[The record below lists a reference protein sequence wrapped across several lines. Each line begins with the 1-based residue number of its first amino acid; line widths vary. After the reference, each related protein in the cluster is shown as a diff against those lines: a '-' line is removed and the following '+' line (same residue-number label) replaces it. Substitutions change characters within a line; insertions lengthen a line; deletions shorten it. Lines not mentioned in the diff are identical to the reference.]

1 MRSPIHVKSEIGKL
15 KTVILKR
22 PCREIENLTPEYLT
36 ELLFDDIPYLPLMQE
51 EHDAFARAL
60 KEQGV
65 EVLYLEKL
73 MEEALKTDEQKET
86 FIDSFLSESNYLYG
100 YTLNKV
106 KDYLLSYST
115 DRVIRRIMGGIRTDE
130 VSMRTEKSLLALTLS
145 YPFYVSPM
153 PNLYFTRDPAASIG
167 NGISLSRMKESAR
180 RKESKFMKFIVE
192 HHPRFKDAGVPIW
205 LDRDYRYSIEGG
217 DILMLSKE
225 VVAIGISERTTAAAI
240 EHIAKNLF
248 AKQTEITKVLAVD
261 IPKKRAFMHLDTVF
275 TMVDYNKFS
284 IHPEILDKN
293 GEAETYI
300 LEKGDS
306 DTTLKI
312 TALRDVKDALKQ
324 VLDLDEIEFI
334 PCAGGDRIAAP
345 REQWTD
351 GSNTLSIA
359 PGVVITYDRNVITNK
374 LLREHGIEVIEVPSA
389 ELSRGRGG
397 PRCMSM
403 PIVRED
409 IAQST

>member
-1 MRSPIHVKSEIGKL
+1 MNSPIHVKSEIGKL

-36 ELLFDDIPYLPLMQE
+36 ELLFDDIPYLPNMRD
-51 EHDAFARAL
+51 EHDAFAKAL
-60 KEQGV
+60 ESQGI

-73 MEEALKTDEQKET
+73 MAEALRTEEQKET
-86 FIDSFLSESNYLYG
+86 FIDSWLKESNYLYG

-106 KDYLLSYST
+106 KEYLMSFSNNKVVEKLMAG
-115 DRVIRRIMGGIRTDE
+115 VRRDE
-130 VSMRTEKSLLALTLS
+130 LDMKKEKSLLALTMK
-145 YPFYVSPM
+145 YPFYISPL

-167 NGISLSRMKESAR
+167 NGISFSRMKEPAR
-180 RKESKFMKFIVE
+180 RKESKFMKFIIDN
-192 HHPRFKDAGVPIW
+192 HDRFKDAKVPTW
-205 LDRDYRYSIEGG
+205 LERDYRYSIEGG
-217 DILMLSKE
+217 DILVLSKE

-248 AKQTEITKVLAVD
+248 ANQDEIKKVLAVD

-284 IHPEILDKN
+284 IHPEILDAN
-293 GEAETYI
+293 GEADAYI

-306 DTTLKI
+306 EHTLKI
-312 TALRDVKDALKQ
+312 TMLRDVKDALKQ
-324 VLDLDEIEFI
+324 VLNLDEIEFI
-334 PCAGGDRIAAP
+334 ACAGGDIIAAP

-374 LLREHGIEVIEVPSA
+374 LLRERGVEVIEIPSA

-409 IAQST
+409 I

>member
-1 MRSPIHVKSEIGKL
+1 MTMTSPIHVKSEIGKL

-22 PCREIENLTPEYLT
+22 PCREIENLTPEYLS
-36 ELLFDDIPYLPLMQE
+36 ELLFDDIPYLPNMRD
-51 EHDAFARAL
+51 EHDAFAKAL
-60 KEQGV
+60 ESQGV

-73 MEEALKTDEQKET
+73 MAEALRTEEQKEA
-86 FIDSFLSESNYLYG
+86 FIDSWLKESNYLYG
-100 YTLNKV
+100 YTLHKV
-106 KDYLLSYST
+106 KEYLLSFPT
-115 DRVIRRIMGGIRTDE
+115 NKVVEKLMAGVRRDE
-130 VSMRTEKSLLALTLS
+130 LDIKKEKSLLALTMK
-145 YPFYVSPM
+145 YPFYISPL

-167 NGISLSRMKESAR
+167 NGISFSRMKEPAR
-180 RKESKFMKFIVE
+180 RKESKFMKFIIDNHE
-192 HHPRFKDAGVPIW
+192 RFKGAQVPTW
-205 LDRDYRYSIEGG
+205 LERDYRYSIEGG
-217 DILMLSKE
+217 DILVLSKE

-248 AKQTEITKVLAVD
+248 ANQDEIKKVLAVD

-284 IHPEILDKN
+284 IHPEILDEN
-293 GEAETYI
+293 GETDAYI

-306 DTTLKI
+306 EHTLKI
-312 TALRDVKDALKQ
+312 TTLRDVKDALKQ
-324 VLDLDEIEFI
+324 VLNLDEIEFI
-334 PCAGGDRIAAP
+334 ACAGGDIIAAP

-374 LLREHGIEVIEVPSA
+374 LFRERGIEVIEIPSA

-403 PIVRED
+403 PIVREN
-409 IAQST
+409 I

>member
-1 MRSPIHVKSEIGKL
+1 MSSTIHVKSEIGKL

-36 ELLFDDIPYLPLMQE
+36 DLLFDDIPYLPTMRE
-51 EHDAFARAL
+51 EHDAFAKAL
-60 KEQGV
+60 EDNDV

-73 MEEALKTDEQKET
+73 VAEALKTEEQKET
-86 FIDSFLSESNYLYG
+86 FIDTFLSESNYLYG
-100 YTLNKV
+100 YTLDKV
-106 KDYLLSYST
+106 KDYLLSYPTKKVVEKVMSG
-115 DRVIRRIMGGIRTDE
+115 VRRDE
-130 VSMRTEKSLLALTLS
+130 INMNRDKSLLALTLH
-145 YPFYVSPM
+145 YPFYISPM

-167 NGISLSRMKESAR
+167 NGISFSRMKESAR
-180 RKESKFMKFIVE
+180 RKESLFMKFVVDYHE
-192 HHPRFKDAGVPIW
+192 RFKGADIPVW

-240 EHIAKNLF
+240 EHIAKSLF
-248 AKQTEITKVLAVD
+248 ANQTEIKKVLAVD

-275 TMVDYNKFS
+275 TMVDYDKFS
-284 IHPEILDKN
+284 VHHEILDSK

-306 DTTLKI
+306 EKTLKI

-324 VLDLDEIEFI
+324 VLYLDRIDFI
-334 PCAGGDRIAAP
+334 PCAGGDIIAAP

-359 PGVVITYDRNVITNK
+359 PGVVITYDRNVITNR

-409 IAQST
+409 I

>member
-1 MRSPIHVKSEIGKL
+1 MIMSSPIHVKSEIGKL

-36 ELLFDDIPYLPLMQE
+36 ELLFDDIPYLPNMRD
-51 EHDAFARAL
+51 EHDAFAKAL
-60 KEQGV
+60 ESQGV

-73 MEEALKTDEQKET
+73 MAEALRTEEQKEA
-86 FIDSFLSESNYLYG
+86 FIDSWLTESNYLYG

-106 KDYLLSYST
+106 KEYLLSFPANK
-115 DRVIRRIMGGIRTDE
+115 VVEKLMAGVRRDE
-130 VSMRTEKSLLALTLS
+130 LDMKKEKSLLALTMK
-145 YPFYVSPM
+145 YPFYISPL

-167 NGISLSRMKESAR
+167 NGISFSRMKEPAR
-180 RKESKFMKFIVE
+180 RKESKFMKFIID
-192 HHPRFKDAGVPIW
+192 HHDRFKEAKVPTW
-205 LDRDYRYSIEGG
+205 LERDYRYSIEGG
-217 DILMLSKE
+217 DILVLSKE

-248 AKQTEITKVLAVD
+248 ANQDEIKKVLAVD

-284 IHPEILDKN
+284 IHPEILDAN
-293 GEAETYI
+293 GEADAYI

-306 DTTLKI
+306 EHTLKI
-312 TALRDVKDALKQ
+312 TTLRDVKDALKQ
-324 VLDLDEIEFI
+324 VLNLDEIEFI
-334 PCAGGDRIAAP
+334 ACAGGDIIAAP

-374 LLREHGIEVIEVPSA
+374 LFRERGVEVIEIPSA

-409 IAQST
+409 I

>member
-1 MRSPIHVKSEIGKL
+1 MNSPIHVKSEIGKL

-22 PCREIENLTPEYLT
+22 PCKEIENLTPEYLT
-36 ELLFDDIPYLPLMQE
+36 ELLFDDIPYLPNMHD

-60 KEQGV
+60 ESQGV

-73 MEEALKTDEQKET
+73 MAEALRTEEQKET
-86 FIDSFLSESNYLYG
+86 FIDSWLKESNYLYG

-106 KDYLLSYST
+106 KEYMLSFPT
-115 DRVIRRIMGGIRTDE
+115 DKVVQKLMAGVRRDE
-130 VSMRTEKSLLALTLS
+130 LDVKKEKSLLALTMK
-145 YPFYVSPM
+145 YPFYISPL

-167 NGISLSRMKESAR
+167 NGISFSRMKEPAR
-180 RKESKFMKFIVE
+180 RKESKFMKFIIDN
-192 HHPRFKDAGVPIW
+192 HDRFKDAKVPAW
-205 LDRDYRYSIEGG
+205 LERDYRYSIEGG
-217 DILMLSKE
+217 DILVLSKE

-248 AKQTEITKVLAVD
+248 ANQDEIKKVLAVD

-284 IHPEILDKN
+284 IHPEILDEN
-293 GEAETYI
+293 GETDAYI

-306 DTTLKI
+306 EHTLKI
-312 TALRDVKDALKQ
+312 TTLRDVKDALKQ
-324 VLDLDEIEFI
+324 VLNLDEIEFI
-334 PCAGGDRIAAP
+334 ACAGGDIIAAP

-374 LLREHGIEVIEVPSA
+374 LLRAHGVEVIEIPSA

-409 IAQST
+409 I

>member
-1 MRSPIHVKSEIGKL
+1 MNSPINVKSEIGKL
-15 KTVILKR
+15 KSVVLKR

-36 ELLFDDIPYLPLMQE
+36 ELLFDDIPYLPNMRE
-51 EHDAFARAL
+51 EHEAFADALRARDI
-60 KEQGV
+60 

-73 MEEALKTDEQKET
+73 MAEALKTEEQKEK
-86 FIDSFLSESNYLYG
+86 FIDTFLSESNYLYG

-106 KDYLLSYST
+106 KDYLLNFT
-115 DRVIRRIMGGIRTDE
+115 PGKVVEKLMAGIRTDE
-130 VSMRTEKSLLALTLS
+130 INMNRDKSLLALTLN

-167 NGISLSRMKESAR
+167 HGISISRMKEPAR
-180 RKESKFMKFIVE
+180 RKESLFMKFIVE
-192 HHPRFKDAGVPIW
+192 NHERFKGLNIPIW
-205 LDRDYRYSIEGG
+205 LNRDYRYSIEGG
-217 DILMLSKE
+217 DILVLSKE

-248 AKQTEITKVLAVD
+248 ASQDEIKKVLAVS
-261 IPKKRAFMHLDTVF
+261 IAKKRAFMHLDTVF

-284 IHPEILDKN
+284 IHPGILDSK
-293 GEAETYI
+293 GEVETYI

-324 VLDLDEIEFI
+324 VLNLDEVDFI
-334 PCAGGDRIAAP
+334 PCAGGDVIAAP

-374 LLREHGIEVIEVPSA
+374 LLREHGVEVIEVPSA

-403 PIVRED
+403 PLVREEL
-409 IAQST
+409 

>member
-1 MRSPIHVKSEIGKL
+1 MNSPIQVKSEIGKL

-36 ELLFDDIPYLPLMQE
+36 ELLFDDIPYLPNMHD
-51 EHDAFARAL
+51 EHDAFAKAL
-60 KEQGV
+60 ESQGV

-73 MEEALKTDEQKET
+73 MAEALKTEEQKET
-86 FIDSFLSESNYLYG
+86 FIDSWLKESNYLYG

-106 KDYLLSYST
+106 KEYMLSFPT
-115 DRVIRRIMGGIRTDE
+115 NKVVEKLMAGVRRDELDIRK
-130 VSMRTEKSLLALTLS
+130 EKSLLALTMK
-145 YPFYVSPM
+145 YPFYISPL

-167 NGISLSRMKESAR
+167 HGISFSRMKEPAR
-180 RKESKFMKFIVE
+180 RKESKFMKFIIDN
-192 HHPRFKDAGVPIW
+192 HDRFKDAQIPAW
-205 LDRDYRYSIEGG
+205 LERDYRYSIEGG
-217 DILMLSKE
+217 DILVLSKE

-248 AKQTEITKVLAVD
+248 ANQDEIKKVLAVD

-284 IHPEILDKN
+284 IHPEILDVN
-293 GEAETYI
+293 GEADAYI

-306 DTTLKI
+306 EHTLKI
-312 TALRDVKDALKQ
+312 TTLRDVKDALKQ
-324 VLDLDEIEFI
+324 VLNLDEIEFI
-334 PCAGGDRIAAP
+334 ACAGGDIIAAP

-374 LLREHGIEVIEVPSA
+374 LLRERGVEVIEIPSA

-409 IAQST
+409 I

>member
-22 PCREIENLTPEYLT
+22 PCREILNLTPEYLT
-36 ELLFDDIPYLPLMQE
+36 ELLFDDIPYLPHMQD
-51 EHDAFARAL
+51 EHDEFAKAL
-60 KEQGV
+60 EGQGV

-130 VSMRTEKSLLALTLS
+130 VSMRTEKSLLALTLR

-167 NGISLSRMKESAR
+167 NGISFSRMKEAAR
-180 RKESKFMKFIVE
+180 RKESMFMKFIVE
-192 HHPRFKDAGVPIW
+192 HHPRFKGTGVPIW

-240 EHIAKNLF
+240 EHIAKSLF
-248 AKQTEITKVLAVD
+248 ANQAEIKKVLAVD

-324 VLDLDEIEFI
+324 VLNLDEIVFI

-409 IAQST
+409 I

>member
-1 MRSPIHVKSEIGKL
+1 MNSPIHVKSEIGKL

-36 ELLFDDIPYLPLMQE
+36 ELLFDDIPYLPNMRD
-51 EHDAFARAL
+51 EHDAFAKAL
-60 KEQGV
+60 ESQGV

-73 MEEALKTDEQKET
+73 MAEALRTEEQKEA
-86 FIDSFLSESNYLYG
+86 FIDSWLKESNYLYG

-106 KDYLLSYST
+106 KEYLLSFPT
-115 DRVIRRIMGGIRTDE
+115 NKVVEKLMAGVRRDE
-130 VSMRTEKSLLALTLS
+130 LDIKKEKSLLALTMK
-145 YPFYVSPM
+145 YPFYISPL

-167 NGISLSRMKESAR
+167 NGISFSRMKEPAR
-180 RKESKFMKFIVE
+180 RKESKFMKFIIDN
-192 HHPRFKDAGVPIW
+192 HDRFKGTQVPAW
-205 LDRDYRYSIEGG
+205 LERDYRYSIEGG
-217 DILMLSKE
+217 DILVLSKE

-248 AKQTEITKVLAVD
+248 ANQDEIKKVLAVD

-284 IHPEILDKN
+284 IHPEILDAN
-293 GEAETYI
+293 GEADAYI

-306 DTTLKI
+306 EHTLKI
-312 TALRDVKDALKQ
+312 TTLRDVKDALKQ
-324 VLDLDEIEFI
+324 VLNLDEIEFI
-334 PCAGGDRIAAP
+334 ACAGGDIIAAP

-374 LLREHGIEVIEVPSA
+374 LLREHGVEVIEIPSA

-409 IAQST
+409 I

>member
-1 MRSPIHVKSEIGKL
+1 MKSPIHVKSEIGKL

-36 ELLFDDIPYLPLMQE
+36 ELLFDDIPYLPHMQA
-51 EHDAFARAL
+51 EHDAFAKAL
-60 KEQGV
+60 ESQGV

-86 FIDSFLSESNYLYG
+86 FVDSFLSESNYLYG

-130 VSMRTEKSLLALTLS
+130 VSMRTEKSLLALTLD

-192 HHPRFKDAGVPIW
+192 HHERFKDAGVPIW

-240 EHIAKNLF
+240 EHIAKSLF
-248 AKQTEITKVLAVD
+248 ANQTEITKVLAVD

-275 TMVDYNKFS
+275 TMVDYDKFS

-293 GEAETYI
+293 GEAQTYI

-324 VLDLDEIEFI
+324 VLNLDEIVFI

-409 IAQST
+409 I